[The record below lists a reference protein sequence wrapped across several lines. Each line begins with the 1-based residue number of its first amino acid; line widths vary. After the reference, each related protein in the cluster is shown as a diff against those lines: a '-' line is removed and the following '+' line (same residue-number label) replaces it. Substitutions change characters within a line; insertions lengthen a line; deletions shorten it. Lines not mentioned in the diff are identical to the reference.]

1 MHRISKKT
9 SSRCG
14 FTLVEMITV
23 VAIIVIIA
31 AVVGVGI
38 ADLIRAAHDSEDA
51 VNASS
56 EALKKQINKNEDD
69 LYDYGFG
76 VDDDDE

>member
-9 SSRCG
+9 SSKCG

-38 ADLIRAAHDSEDA
+38 ADLIKAARDSEDA

-56 EALKKQINKNEDD
+56 DSLKKQINENEEK
-69 LYDYGFG
+69 LYDYGFD
-76 VDDDDE
+76 VD

>member
-76 VDDDDE
+76 VDDE

>member
-76 VDDDDE
+76 VD